1 MYDFDQL
8 LRDVREDLRRPGVP
22 EMAVAEARLKALRDY
37 AQFALLAE
45 LAEEYLLHVPHAPV
59 IMKLYA
65 QAMIDT
71 GRPSAALGFLNAA
84 LRETPAEHAE
94 HDELCCLV
102 GRAAKELMQHAV
114 AQGQGALAAHYA
126 QRSFTAYYCCFRAPG
141 AGRPPDHYPG
151 INAAAVLHYA
161 AAEGLELPDAPA
173 AGDVARE
180 VLALLEDRAQ
190 EADPWV
196 AATRAEAHVA
206 LEDWD
211 AAERALFDYVAHRQ
225 LTAFQVLGTL
235 RQFRDLWRIARAGP
249 RGQAALDVLRA
260 VALSRGAST
269 GGDAAVS
276 IRTGQQKVPKEA
288 GRRSAEKILG
298 ADGLRTYRWMRTG
311 FERADSVA
319 SVLQPPDQRI
329 GTAFV
334 IDPEAFG
341 LAPLGAGAAAMI
353 TNHHVL
359 NAAGD
364 NDALMPDDQP
374 TVRFEG
380 QDGDRTFPV
389 TGILFEAPGGREGL
403 DCTIFAIDSGGEA
416 LRPVPLNLAGMPNLK
431 RRVHP
436 RVYLIGHARGGEL
449 QFSLQD
455 NRLIDHE
462 GEPDGAPP
470 VVARRRLH
478 YFAPTDQG
486 NSGSPVF
493 DEGWCCIGLHRAGQ
507 KYDPDEGFFGME
519 QLNGKPGRH
528 SANEGV
534 WIGSVVE
541 AIRSR
546 TEGDGR

>member
-22 EMAVAEARLKALRDY
+22 EMALAEARLKALRDY
-37 AQFALLAE
+37 AEFTLLAE
-45 LAEEYLLHVPHAPV
+45 LAEEYLLHAPHAPA

-71 GRPSAALGFLNAA
+71 GRCSAALGFLKAA
-84 LRETPAEHAE
+84 LRDTPEDHSE
-94 HDELCCLV
+94 HDELRCLV
-102 GRAAKELMQHAV
+102 GRAEKDLMQLAV
-114 AQGQGALAAHYA
+114 AQGQDALASQHA
-126 QRSFTAYYCCFRAPG
+126 QLSFKAYYRCFRSPG
-141 AGRPPDHYPG
+141 GGRPPEYYPG

-161 AAEGLELPDAPA
+161 AAEGLVLPEAPA
-173 AGDVARE
+173 TDEVARE
-180 VLALLEDRAQ
+180 VLALLEGRPQA
-190 EADPWV
+190 ADPWV

-206 LEDWD
+206 LGDWD
-211 AAERALFDYVAHRQ
+211 AAEQDLFNYVAHKD

-235 RQFRDLWRIARAGP
+235 RQFRDLWRIERLGP

-260 VALSRGAST
+260 VALARGATT
-269 GGDAAVS
+269 GGDAAVA
-276 IRTGQQKVPKEA
+276 IRTGRQKVPEEA

-298 ADGLRTYRWMRTG
+298 ADGLHTYRWMRTG

-341 LAPLGAGAAAMI
+341 LDPVAAGSSAMI

-359 NAAGD
+359 NGEGD
-364 NDALMPDDQP
+364 GDALMIEDHPV
-374 TVRFEG
+374 VRFEG
-380 QDGDRTFPV
+380 QGGDRTFPV
-389 TGILFEAPGGREGL
+389 TAILFEAPGGREGL
-403 DCTIFAIDSGGEA
+403 DCTIFAIDSGGEG
-416 LRPVPLNLAGMPNLK
+416 LHPVPLNLAHMPNLK

-436 RVYLIGHARGGEL
+436 RVYVIGHARGGEL

-493 DEGWCCIGLHRAGQ
+493 DEGWSCIGLHRAGQ
-507 KYDPDEGFFGME
+507 KYDPDEGYFGME
-519 QLNGKPGRH
+519 QLNGKTGRH

-534 WIGSVVE
+534 WIGSVVA

-546 TEGDGR
+546 GGGGGR